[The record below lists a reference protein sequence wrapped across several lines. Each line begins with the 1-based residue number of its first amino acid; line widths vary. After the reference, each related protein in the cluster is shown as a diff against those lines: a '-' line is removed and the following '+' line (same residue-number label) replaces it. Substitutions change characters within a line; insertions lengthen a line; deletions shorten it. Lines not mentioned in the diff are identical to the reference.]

1 MNVAYKHLQSKLRWR
16 ELTFG
21 QWAGLAIGAILAAVW
36 GLYVSPLP
44 PYLSLFTAIYLG
56 GIPAMAVFV
65 AAQVDFDL
73 WRHVRW
79 AIGWRSGEGIFAPGP
94 GESARGYVVLP
105 SKTEPVD
112 DPATRSTLDLDALW
126 D

>member
-16 ELTFG
+16 ELTIG
-21 QWAGLAIGAILAAVW
+21 QWAAVAVGGLLAGVW

-44 PYLSLFTAIYLG
+44 PYLSLFSAVYIG
-56 GIPAMAVFV
+56 GVPVMAVFV

-79 AIGWRSGEGIFAPGP
+79 AISWRRESGVYAPGP
-94 GESARGYVVLP
+94 GMNAHGYVVLAA
-105 SKTEPVD
+105 TET
-112 DPATRSTLDLDALW
+112 ALRRHSAAALDLEALW